1 MQEAD
6 EAAYKQGVE
15 QGTIKP
21 GLGPFGM
28 YQKPKNSGG
37 RATSKRSRP
46 SKADEAGLKLCQFCD
61 RRKPLA
67 RFPMRLIMTCK
78 GHAERRL
85 GAHCIKCQVR
95 SMHLRSNG
103 YMRPHAQDILKAYHT
118 VRPHPTRRCKCV
130 LSSRPN
136 RHSSA
141 LRRAC
146 VPLASV
152 GLNWLSFVAN
162 RAVCWA
168 VLCADAGFKKSACW
182 RWWGAAYGG

>member
-1 MQEAD
+1 MWAHSHIPYHTIPYRVDLQEAD

-37 RATSKRSRP
+37 GARATSKRSRP

-85 GAHCIKCQVR
+85 GAHCVKCQVR

-103 YMRPHAQDILKAYHT
+103 YMRPHAQDILKAYHA
-118 VRPHPTRRCKCV
+118 VRLPTRPR
-130 LSSRPN
+130 S
-136 RHSSA
+136 
-141 LRRAC
+141 
-146 VPLASV
+146 
-152 GLNWLSFVAN
+152 
-162 RAVCWA
+162 
-168 VLCADAGFKKSACW
+168 
-182 RWWGAAYGG
+182 

>member
-1 MQEAD
+1 MTPLWCAQRMQHMHIRCTTHAYNVGTLSHTIPYHTIPYRVDLQEAD

-37 RATSKRSRP
+37 GARATSKRSRP

-85 GAHCIKCQVR
+85 GAHV
-95 SMHLRSNG
+95 
-103 YMRPHAQDILKAYHT
+103 
-118 VRPHPTRRCKCV
+118 
-130 LSSRPN
+130 
-136 RHSSA
+136 
-141 LRRAC
+141 
-146 VPLASV
+146 
-152 GLNWLSFVAN
+152 
-162 RAVCWA
+162 
-168 VLCADAGFKKSACW
+168 
-182 RWWGAAYGG
+182 

>member
-28 YQKPKNSGG
+28 YQKPKNAGG

-85 GAHCIKCQVR
+85 GAHCVKCQVR

-103 YMRPHAQDILKAYHT
+103 YMRPHAQDILKSYHG
-118 VRPHPTRRCKCV
+118 VRLPLPSMPLVAWSMNICNPPKPQYHEVKC
-130 LSSRPN
+130 
-136 RHSSA
+136 H
-141 LRRAC
+141 C
-146 VPLASV
+146 
-152 GLNWLSFVAN
+152 
-162 RAVCWA
+162 
-168 VLCADAGFKKSACW
+168 
-182 RWWGAAYGG
+182 